1 MAKII
6 FNDFSIEVKE
16 SIDELRKKHVT
27 KDFIEVTECVYSH
40 TDITD
45 IKILI
50 NVNHIILIRE

>member
-16 SIDELRKKHVT
+16 SVDDLIKKDVN
-27 KDFIEVTECVYSH
+27 KDFIEVTECVYSY

-45 IKILI
+45 IKTLI
-50 NVNHIILIRE
+50 NINHIILIRE